1 MNGRTFTG
9 DTPAT
14 QDLERST
21 TLIDHTFVKAQ
32 TDNAFPPATYVVA
45 GNAACGSSIVPI
57 SAVSRKTHGPAG
69 AFDIPLP
76 LTGAHGIECRSGGPS
91 GVHQV
96 VITFAGPVTIG
107 SATTSGGGMVSS
119 TTVSGNTVTVNL
131 TNVPNAQTITINLIS
146 VSDGTNTGNISIP
159 MSVLLGDT
167 TASGGV
173 NSTDVGETKANSGQ
187 AANGANFRTDVT
199 VNGLINSSDVSVVKA
214 QSGTA
219 LPATAQIQ
227 TETASR

>member
-1 MNGRTFTG
+1 
-9 DTPAT
+9 
-14 QDLERST
+14 
-21 TLIDHTFVKAQ
+21 
-32 TDNAFPPATYVVA
+32 
-45 GNAACGSSIVPI
+45 
-57 SAVSRKTHGPAG
+57 
-69 AFDIPLP
+69 
-76 LTGAHGIECRSGGPS
+76 
-91 GVHQV
+91 
-96 VITFAGPVTIG
+96 
-107 SATTSGGGMVSS
+107 MVSS

-131 TNVPNAQTITINLIS
+131 TGVPNAQTITINLIG

-159 MSVLLGDT
+159 MSLLLGDT